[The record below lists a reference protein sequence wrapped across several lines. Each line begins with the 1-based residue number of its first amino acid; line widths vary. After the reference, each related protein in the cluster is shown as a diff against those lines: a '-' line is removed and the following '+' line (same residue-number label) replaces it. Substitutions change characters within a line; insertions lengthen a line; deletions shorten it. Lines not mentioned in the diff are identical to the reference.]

1 MSGNLT
7 PKQEKFCQLYVETG
21 NASEAYRGSYDA
33 GGMKPDSV
41 NRKAKELLD
50 NVKIA
55 ARLNQIRE
63 RHVKRHEV
71 TVDSLVGELEEARLL
86 ALELAQPS
94 AAVSASMGKA
104 KIYGLDKQVIEQVTT
119 HKLDKTLAERLTGG
133 SKK

>member
-1 MSGNLT
+1 MSSNLT

-33 GGMKPDSV
+33 SKMKPDSV

-55 ARLNQIRE
+55 ARLKQIRE
-63 RHVKRHEV
+63 RHIKRHEV

-86 ALELAQPS
+86 ALKLAQPS

-104 KIYGLDKQVIEQVTT
+104 KIYGLDRQVIEQVTT
-119 HKLDKTLAERLTGG
+119 HKLDKSLAERLSGG

>member
-1 MSGNLT
+1 MSSNLT

-33 GGMKPDSV
+33 SKMKPDSV

-55 ARLNQIRE
+55 ARLKQIRE

-104 KIYGLDKQVIEQVTT
+104 KIYGLDRQVIEQVTT
-119 HKLDKTLAERLTGG
+119 HKLDKSLAERLSGG

>member
-1 MSGNLT
+1 MSGKLT

-21 NASEAYRGSYDA
+21 NASEAYRQAYNSKGK
-33 GGMKPDSV
+33 METV
-41 NRKAKELLD
+41 NRTAKDLLD
-50 NVKIA
+50 NPKIA

-71 TVDSLVGELEEARLL
+71 TVDSLIGELEEARLL

-119 HKLDKTLAERLTGG
+119 HKLDKTLAERLSGG

>member
-1 MSGNLT
+1 MSSNLT

-33 GGMKPDSV
+33 SKMKPDSV

-55 ARLNQIRE
+55 ARLKQIRE
-63 RHVKRHEV
+63 RHIKRHEV

-104 KIYGLDKQVIEQVTT
+104 KIYGLDRQVIEQVTT
-119 HKLDKTLAERLTGG
+119 HKLDKSLAERLSGG

>member
-1 MSGNLT
+1 MSSNLT

-33 GGMKPDSV
+33 SKMKPDSV

-55 ARLNQIRE
+55 ARLKQIRE
-63 RHVKRHEV
+63 RHIKRHEV

-119 HKLDKTLAERLTGG
+119 HKLDKPLAERLSGG